1 MLLWTLG
8 CMYLFKLIF
17 VFLFVCLFSPWH
29 VPKSGITGSYGSS
42 IFSFLRNLHTVYHSS
57 CTHLYSQQQCRKV
70 FFSPYPHQHL
80 WVVFFLIIAILK
92 SSISLCLGYR
102 YFIVVFI
109 CISLMI
115 TVFVM
120 KVCWSFAN
128 AFSVHIETIVWFS
141 KNNW

>member
-8 CMYLFKLIF
+8 CMYLFKLVF
-17 VFLFVCLFSPWH
+17 VFLFVFFLPWH

-70 FFSPYPHQHL
+70 FFSTHPHQHL
-80 WVVFFLIIAILK
+80 WFVFSLIIAILK

-109 CISLMI
+109 SISLMI

-120 KVCWSFAN
+120 KVCWIFAN
-128 AFSVHIETIVWFS
+128 AFPAYWDNSVIF
-141 KNNW
+141 KK